1 MALTYGFYNSDN
13 GDRVY
18 DAVQMSQ
25 LFDGLIRDGVFASIG
40 TAFAPVAVG
49 GLQVNIGIGRAWL
62 NHTWTYNDAVYP
74 VFLDAAEAL
83 QDRIDAIVIEVNA
96 SDAVRANSIK
106 VIKGT
111 PASTLPQNPTL
122 INEGD
127 IHQYPICYIKRSY
140 GSSEIRQ
147 SDITTTVGTDELP
160 FVTGILQLISL
171 DTLLGQWQDELDMF
185 TESEKERIKELLDE
199 WQDSEHDNFNEWF
212 EGIKTILS
220 GDVAGELLVQISN
233 LSDEIAALDEKKEN
247 KNGKVSATMSAS
259 KWSGKAYS
267 FEDVYPSS
275 QYDIAIMPNEI
286 CSDEQLSAFNS
297 ASILSSLTSNTCK
310 ALRTVPTVDI
320 PIIIVY
326 REKNVGE

>member
-40 TAFAPVAVG
+40 TAFAPVAAG

-62 NHTWTYNDAVYP
+62 NHTWTYNDSIYP
-74 VFLDAAEAL
+74 IFLDESETL

-96 SDAVRANSIK
+96 ADPVRANSIK

-111 PASTLPQNPTL
+111 PASTLPQKPTL
-122 INEGD
+122 INSGD
-127 IHQYPICYIKRSY
+127 VHQYPICYIKRSY

-160 FVTGILQLISL
+160 FVTGILQLVSL
-171 DTLLGQWQDELDMF
+171 DTLLGQWQDELDIF
-185 TESEKERIKELLDE
+185 TESEKERIAEILDA
-199 WQDSEHDNFNEWF
+199 WQEEEHGNFNEWF
-212 EGIKTILS
+212 EEIKTILS

-233 LSDEIAALDEKKEN
+233 LSDEITELDEKKEN
-247 KNGKVSATMSAS
+247 KSGQTSATMSVS
-259 KWSGKAYS
+259 KWSGKEYS
-267 FEDVYPSS
+267 FEDIYPSS
-275 QYDIAIMPNEI
+275 KYDIAILPNGT

-297 ASILSSLTSNTCK
+297 ACILSSLTSNVCK
-310 ALRTVPTVDI
+310 ALRTVPTIDI
-320 PIIIVY
+320 PIIIIY
-326 REKNVGE
+326 REKNIGE